1 MSTTS
6 FYSYNKLATSNTL
19 EGITDCINKFYTG
32 SPMKVSEDGIITRV
46 SDGKVIESTHV
57 IKRKGRYIFKQK

>member
-1 MSTTS
+1 MSITS

-19 EGITDCINKFYTG
+19 EGITDCVNKFYTNT
-32 SPMKVSEDGIITRV
+32 PMKVSEDGTITRI

-57 IKRKGRYIFKQK
+57 TKRKGRYIFKQK